1 MRLWQYW
8 WQTLVL
14 STQYN
19 PPQFIE
25 VIMLMLAMILLGF
38 WSLTGDVPYL
48 VLCLSYVLGSSISM
62 LVREAMIPSTRFHI
76 TQVLSVLL
84 LFISLFILIELML
97 TVAQRF

>member
-1 MRLWQYW
+1 
-8 WQTLVL
+8 
-14 STQYN
+14 
-19 PPQFIE
+19 
-25 VIMLMLAMILLGF
+25 MLMLAMILLCF

>member
-1 MRLWQYW
+1 MRLWRSW

-25 VIMLMLAMILLGF
+25 VIMLLLAMALLGF
-38 WSLTGDVPYL
+38 WSVTGDLPYL

-62 LVREAMIPSTRFHI
+62 LVREAIIPSTDFHI

-84 LFISLFILIELML
+84 LYISVIILIDLML
-97 TVAQRF
+97 TVA